1 VPMHRRM
8 VAIEE
13 DFAGSLRIAKCQRCC
28 CDPWTHGGRSNWI
41 GGSHDDQFLIV
52 VECMVSDERNIL
64 IRLGR
69 VFELSQVGIGI
80 IRVEVVK
87 WVNRADVFSLKAHCI
102 FEKVDAQGRK

>member
-1 VPMHRRM
+1 
-8 VAIEE
+8 
-13 DFAGSLRIAKCQRCC
+13 
-28 CDPWTHGGRSNWI
+28 
-41 GGSHDDQFLIV
+41 
-52 VECMVSDERNIL
+52 MVSDERNIL